1 MTAKLPKISY
11 PVPSNKNGHAFS
23 SVEELL
29 SMIGGESSGLYLV
42 GSQGMWH
49 GGIHIT
55 DATIPWCALSTDS
68 EAENEYC
75 RELYKGEQ
83 FIRCMADGEIVA
95 WRVSK
100 DYESAA
106 IDWRGE
112 KLLLSTS
119 FVLVKHYIQ
128 PGDTEESGLTFF
140 TVYMNLAPYAAYKQQ
155 GSLADRKVAG
165 VQLYYSSAEDLQAGR
180 TAGKLEKDT
189 VVTLSDTIVTRSSDQ
204 RQFTEVT
211 ITRETKNAA
220 GNTLAAGTKVWTV
233 SDQGNLK
240 ATESVPVPSWWAKCT
255 PAYTNESEGVV
266 NCTSRTNWAYYLSSN
281 DVLQYKNAG
290 SLVAD
295 FPLSYEPGN
304 TAQQVIRPGK
314 NPGDAART
322 FSLVTL
328 GRDKDKLKKGDR
340 VWVVSDGDSLTPVA
354 PAASGSEPVF
364 NDVYVPSAPVPVNAG
379 DSLGHMGFYQLPEEN
394 GKRSRYQVH
403 IECLSMDDM
412 EKFITNPG
420 RAGEDAPVYLTWK
433 ADAPLFEKG
442 ERGMVAG
449 SRKTKISGIVTL
461 AKVPGADAEGNALTN
476 NQNAAYFHIYK
487 ENGWLPAASVQKVSQ
502 YALGELGFVTLNKT
516 PESFDLI
523 DGIKHPNN
531 VVKGILEQLYKAAQ
545 EESRTTHALNKYN
558 YKRLLELIDSN
569 QDGHYSEQEY
579 LQAVHNVSYRDH
591 LYRVIAK
598 HASEWYYGK
607 DDSLWKTYLDTLTTD
622 APLWKTYLEEF
633 LDKMTWMKAVC
644 EKGVALGAE
653 PWHMHPISFTDMFK
667 GARCDCEE
675 LYADKFKVTRY
686 GSQYGPI
693 YWGNVSL
700 NSYSRWGVLIAENR
714 ITADEKTILIAMSE
728 NEGNLDAVQ
737 SYDSEVITAGAM
749 QKTVK
754 NERGREGKGELST
767 QLAKFRDSHPDLYE
781 KYSVGCGWSV
791 EGTGTSAIIYY
802 SDNVLTQGNK
812 ITSSELKIVLRKG
825 CSESNFGSTVHN
837 KPLAALVKILKLP
850 EYLDIQVLDFIERL
864 HAAEENIVTSDGK
877 KIKDF
882 VKSNFGRAVVLDHSV
897 NRPTY
902 VVPDFQKAIENFHAN
917 NPAISLDPQTWG
929 VESGTNENKLLEEYK
944 LTRRMTDSSARFNSL
959 KAKL

>member
-1 MTAKLPKISY
+1 MAAKMPKISF
-11 PVPSNKNGHAFS
+11 PVPSNKKGHPFS

-68 EAENEYC
+68 RAENEYC

-106 IDWRGE
+106 IEWRGE
-112 KLLLSTS
+112 KLFLSTS

-140 TVYMNLAPYAAYKQQ
+140 TLYMNLAPYAAYKQQ

-165 VQLYYSSAEDLQAGR
+165 VQRYYSSAEDLQTGR
-180 TAGKLEKDT
+180 AAGKLGKDT

-211 ITRETKNAA
+211 ITRETKNTA
-220 GNTLAAGTKVWTV
+220 GETLAAGTRIWTV
-233 SDQGNLK
+233 SDQGYLK
-240 ATESVPVPSWWAKCT
+240 ATESVPVPSWWAKCS

-266 NCTSRTNWAYYLSSN
+266 NCTSRTNWAYYLSSD

-354 PAASGSEPVF
+354 PAASGSGPVF
-364 NDVYVPSAPVPVNAG
+364 NDVYVPSEPVPINAG

-420 RAGEDAPVYLTWK
+420 RVGEDNPVYLTWQ

-442 ERGMVAG
+442 EQGMVAG

-476 NQNAAYFHIYK
+476 NRDAAYFQIRQ
-487 ENGWLPAASVQKVSQ
+487 EGGWLSATSVQKVSQ
-502 YALGELGFVTLNKT
+502 YALGELGFVTLNKA

-523 DGIKHPNN
+523 DGIKQPDN
-531 VVKGILEQLYKAAQ
+531 VVKGVLEQLYKAAQ
-545 EESRTTHALNKYN
+545 DETRTTHALNKYN

-569 QDGHYSEQEY
+569 QDGYYSEQEY
-579 LQAVHNVSYRDH
+579 LQAIHNVSYRDH
-591 LYRVIAK
+591 QYRVIAK

-607 DDSLWKTYLDTLTTD
+607 DDQLWKTYLDTLTTD
-622 APLWKTYLEEF
+622 APLWKTYLEAF
-633 LDKMTWMKAVC
+633 LDKMTWMKAVS
-644 EKGVALGAE
+644 EKGVVLGPE
-653 PWHMHPISFTDMFK
+653 VWHMHPIVFLNAIKKGKTKITREMLRRIWSDRRNVSDSVLDVVAEEFSNKFDMCNINTK
-667 GARCDCEE
+667 NR
-675 LYADKFKVTRY
+675 LYHFFAQIYQEVGPAFNLNEGFNYRPQVLIDKFAYYRNHPQDAQTDGFIPGRQAANKQSIANRAY
-686 GSQYGPI
+686 G
-693 YWGNVSL
+693 
-700 NSYSRWGVLIAENR
+700 
-714 ITADEKTILIAMSE
+714 
-728 NEGNLDAVQ
+728 
-737 SYDSEVITAGAM
+737 
-749 QKTVK
+749 
-754 NERGREGKGELST
+754 GREGNDDIASGDGWRYRGRGMKQLTFKNNYRSFTNYHERVWGESIDFET
-767 QLAKFRDSHPDLYE
+767 TPDFLVETIYAARSALYFWDQNNL
-781 KYSVGCGWSV
+781 YSR
-791 EGTGTSAIIYY
+791 A
-802 SDNVLTQGNK
+802 DNGV
-812 ITSSELKIVLRKG
+812 
-825 CSESNFGSTVHN
+825 
-837 KPLAALVKILKLP
+837 
-850 EYLDIQVLDFIERL
+850 
-864 HAAEENIVTSDGK
+864 
-877 KIKDF
+877 
-882 VKSNFGRAVVLDHSV
+882 GRAVSDSITRIV
-897 NRPTY
+897 NLHDNHYEDR
-902 VVPDFQKAIENFHAN
+902 HN
-917 NPAISLDPQTWG
+917 NLIRFLQEG
-929 VESGTNENKLLEEYK
+929 VFDEI
-944 LTRRMTDSSARFNSL
+944 F
-959 KAKL
+959 

>member
-1 MTAKLPKISY
+1 MTAKMPKISF
-11 PVPSNKNGHAFS
+11 PVPSNKNGHPFS

-68 EAENEYC
+68 GAENEYC

-106 IDWRGE
+106 IEWRGE
-112 KLLLSTS
+112 KLFLSTS

-140 TVYMNLAPYAAYKQQ
+140 TLYMNLAPYAAYKQQ

-165 VQLYYSSAEDLQAGR
+165 VQRYYSSAEDLQAGR
-180 TAGKLEKDT
+180 AAGKLGKDT

-211 ITRETKNAA
+211 ITRETKNTA
-220 GNTLAAGTKVWTV
+220 GETLAAGTRIWTV
-233 SDQGNLK
+233 SDQGYLK
-240 ATESVPVPSWWAKCT
+240 ATESVPVPSWWAKCS

-266 NCTSRTNWAYYLSSN
+266 NCTSRTNWAYYLSSD

-314 NPGDAART
+314 NPGDAAKT

-340 VWVVSDGDSLTPVA
+340 VWLVSDGDSLTPVA
-354 PAASGSEPVF
+354 PAASGSGPVF
-364 NDVYVPSAPVPVNAG
+364 NDVYAPSEPVPINAG

-420 RAGEDAPVYLTWK
+420 RVGEDNPVYLTWQ

-442 ERGMVAG
+442 EQGMVAG

-476 NQNAAYFHIYK
+476 NRDAAYFQIRQ
-487 ENGWLPAASVQKVSQ
+487 EGGWLSASSVQKVSQ
-502 YALGELGFVTLNKT
+502 YALGELGFVTLNKA

-523 DGIKHPNN
+523 DGIKQPDN

-545 EESRTTHALNKYN
+545 DETRTTHALNKYN

-569 QDGHYSEQEY
+569 QDGYYSEQEY
-579 LQAVHNVSYRDH
+579 LQAIHNVSYRDH

-607 DDSLWKTYLDTLTTD
+607 DDQLWKTYLDTLTTD
-622 APLWKTYLEEF
+622 APLWKTYLEAF
-633 LDKMTWMKAVC
+633 LDKMTWMKAVS
-644 EKGVALGAE
+644 EKGVVLGPE
-653 PWHMHPISFTDMFK
+653 VWHMHPIVFLNAIKKGKTKITREMLRRIWSDRRNVSDSVLDVVAEEFSNKFDMCNINTK
-667 GARCDCEE
+667 NR
-675 LYADKFKVTRY
+675 LYHFFAQIYQEVGPAFNLNEGFNYRPQVLIDKFAYYRNHPQDAQADGFIPGRQAANKQSIANRAY
-686 GSQYGPI
+686 G
-693 YWGNVSL
+693 
-700 NSYSRWGVLIAENR
+700 
-714 ITADEKTILIAMSE
+714 
-728 NEGNLDAVQ
+728 
-737 SYDSEVITAGAM
+737 
-749 QKTVK
+749 
-754 NERGREGKGELST
+754 GREGNADIASGDGWRYRGRGMKQLTFKNNYRSFTNYHERVWGES
-767 QLAKFRDSHPDLYE
+767 
-781 KYSVGCGWSV
+781 
-791 EGTGTSAIIYY
+791 I
-802 SDNVLTQGNK
+802 
-812 ITSSELKIVLRKG
+812 
-825 CSESNFGSTVHN
+825 
-837 KPLAALVKILKLP
+837 
-850 EYLDIQVLDFIERL
+850 DFET
-864 HAAEENIVTSDGK
+864 N
-877 KIKDF
+877 
-882 VKSNFGRAVVLDHSV
+882 
-897 NRPTY
+897 
-902 VVPDFQKAIENFHAN
+902 PDFLVETVYAARSALYFWVQN
-917 NPAISLDPQTWG
+917 NLYSRADNG
-929 VESGTNENKLLEEYK
+929 VGSAVSDSI
-944 LTRRMTDSSARFNSL
+944 TRIVNLHDNHYVDRHNNLIRFL
-959 KAKL
+959 QEGVFDEIF

>member
-23 SVEELL
+23 SAEELL
-29 SMIGGESSGLYLV
+29 STLGGESSGLFLV

-106 IDWRGE
+106 IEWRGE
-112 KLLLSTS
+112 KLFLSTS

-128 PGDTEESGLTFF
+128 PGDTEESGLAFF
-140 TVYMNLAPYAAYKQQ
+140 TLYMNLAPYAAYKQQ

-165 VQLYYSSAEDLQAGR
+165 VQRYYSSAEDLQAGR

-189 VVTLSDTIVTRSSDQ
+189 VVTLSDTIVTRSSDR

-220 GNTLAAGTKVWTV
+220 GGTLAAGTKVWTV

-240 ATESVPVPSWWAKCT
+240 ATESVPVPSWWEKCT
-255 PAYTNESEGVV
+255 PAYTTQSEGFV
-266 NCTSRTNWAYYLSSN
+266 NCTSRTNWAYYLSSD

-290 SLVAD
+290 TLVAD

-328 GRDKDKLKKGDR
+328 GRDKDRLKKGDR

-354 PAASGSEPVF
+354 AAASGSEPVF
-364 NDVYVPSAPVPVNAG
+364 NDVYVPATPVPVSAG

-403 IECLSMDDM
+403 IECLGMDDM

-433 ADAPLFEKG
+433 TDVPLYEKG
-442 ERGMVAG
+442 EQGMVAG
-449 SRKTKISGIVTL
+449 SRKTRAPGILTL
-461 AKVPGADAEGNALTN
+461 AKVPGVDAEGNTLTSN
-476 NQNAAYFHIYK
+476 KDAAYYQIRP
-487 ENGWLPAASVQKVSQ
+487 EGGWLAAASVKKVSQ
-502 YALGELGFVTLNKT
+502 YALGELGFVTLNKA

-523 DGIKHPNN
+523 DGIKQPNN

-545 EESRTTHALNKYN
+545 DETRTTHALNKYN
-558 YKRLLELIDSN
+558 YQRLLALIDSN
-569 QDGHYSEQEY
+569 QDGHYPEQEY
-579 LQAVHNVSYRDH
+579 LQAVHNISYRDR

-622 APLWKTYLEEF
+622 APLWKTYLEAF
-633 LDKMTWMKAVC
+633 LDKMTWMKAVA
-644 EKGVALGAE
+644 EKGVALGPV
-653 PWHMHPISFTDMFK
+653 PWHMHPVVFLGAVAEKYGDTIDFNTTLGVYRISKKSAEFILSWEAYVSTPYVPSGDQSSGVTVGYGYDLGQQTTSSARELLSAYYSNAQVERLLTAIGKK
-667 GARCDCEE
+667 GDNARAIVHGLVDITITK
-675 LYADKFKVTRY
+675 DKALNMAMVLKQKYCQKVVDVY
-686 GSQYGPI
+686 PQAI
-693 YWGNVSL
+693 
-700 NSYSRWGVLIAENR
+700 
-714 ITADEKTILIAMSE
+714 
-728 NEGNLDAVQ
+728 NLPP
-737 SYDSEVITAGAM
+737 DSAGAM
-749 QKTVK
+749 LSLIYNRGSSLALPKPNDPIDSRREMREIRDDFAQG
-754 NERGREGKGELST
+754 NEIKIPSRLRSMKRLWSNQRGLIRRREGEA
-767 QLAKFRDSHPDLYE
+767 QL
-781 KYSVGCGWSV
+781 
-791 EGTGTSAIIYY
+791 
-802 SDNVLTQGNK
+802 
-812 ITSSELKIVLRKG
+812 
-825 CSESNFGSTVHN
+825 
-837 KPLAALVKILKLP
+837 
-850 EYLDIQVLDFIERL
+850 
-864 HAAEENIVTSDGK
+864 
-877 KIKDF
+877 
-882 VKSNFGRAVVLDHSV
+882 
-897 NRPTY
+897 
-902 VVPDFQKAIENFHAN
+902 IEND
-917 NPAISLDPQTWG
+917 LGKD
-929 VESGTNENKLLEEYK
+929 
-944 LTRRMTDSSARFNSL
+944 D
-959 KAKL
+959 